1 MIRHDLNQTQY
12 GFESC
17 LSQTVGMDQDEI
29 ELITQDLRREKFDKG
44 SVLLRN
50 GEVCQ
55 SSFFVERGLLR
66 AYTLD
71 EAGKEH
77 LIQFAPE
84 NWFIVDRSSVYFKDP
99 SDSFIEAIE
108 ESEIVFL
115 DYEFMDRATSMSI
128 TFAKFNEKLLHNHIR
143 HLQKR
148 IRLLLGA
155 SAERRYLEFIK
166 TYPDLLLRVPQWMI
180 ASYLGITPES
190 LSRVRKELALNNFKP
205 S

>member
-12 GFESC
+12 GFESY